1 MIDLKTPEEIAI
13 MKECGAILNKSVKEL
28 LPIIEEGITTEEID
42 AQAAKLIKKNGADIS
57 FNKVPG
63 YKWATCLPI
72 NEQIV
77 HTMPSNRKLKN
88 GDVLTVDIG
97 AYLKTYHTDYATT
110 IVVGGKTTPEI
121 EKLLKVGEET
131 LAKAIEVAKVGN
143 HLGHISKV
151 IQDAVRGNGYSVM
164 KELTGHGIGHELHED
179 PFVPGFLEKPIE
191 KTYKIKNG
199 LVIAVEIIYAMGREK
214 IAYEADEW
222 SIITADHS
230 ISACFEKTIA
240 ITDENTFILT

>member
-1 MIDLKTPEEIAI
+1 
-13 MKECGAILNKSVKEL
+13 
-28 LPIIEEGITTEEID
+28 
-42 AQAAKLIKKNGADIS
+42 
-57 FNKVPG
+57 
-63 YKWATCLPI
+63 
-72 NEQIV
+72 
-77 HTMPSNRKLKN
+77 
-88 GDVLTVDIG
+88 
-97 AYLKTYHTDYATT
+97 
-110 IVVGGKTTPEI
+110 
-121 EKLLKVGEET
+121 
-131 LAKAIEVAKVGN
+131 
-143 HLGHISKV
+143 
-151 IQDAVRGNGYSVM
+151 M